1 MQAGFWPGEPARGEE
16 GGTLACTCGLGF
28 SLLGG
33 GGGLSLPWLFP
44 ECLHPPRL
52 TAYSWLGIERRKWSF
67 RTSLAAPPASR
78 PPPTQ
83 QGRVALFT
91 LATRSLPAALRKQI
105 TVQSKVLACFLSG
118 DGSSFE
124 RKVSCGPLHHLGL
137 FYLSPPVGQGINL
150 LPRAGPAND

>member
-1 MQAGFWPGEPARGEE
+1 M
-16 GGTLACTCGLGF
+16 CTCGLGF
-28 SLLGG
+28 SLEGG
-33 GGGLSLPWLFP
+33 PLSLHWLFP
-44 ECLHPPRL
+44 ERLHPLRL
-52 TAYSWLGIERRKWSF
+52 TACSRLGIEHRKWSF
-67 RTSLAAPPASR
+67 RTSLAAPPAKNPR
-78 PPPTQ
+78 HC
-83 QGRVALFT
+83 RVALFT

-124 RKVSCGPLHHLGL
+124 RKVSCGPLRHLGL